1 MDTKE
6 RNDKIELYENGFA
19 MLVEVLKDIPREM
32 WQFKPEPT
40 EWSIHEVI
48 IHLADSESNAALR
61 ARKLIVEPGGTL
73 MGYDQDTWAN
83 ELNYHEQDIEDALE
97 VTRLARKTTY
107 ELLKKQPDEVFEH
120 IVLHPEYTE
129 PYTFD
134 NWIDIYSAHI
144 PGHIEQ
150 INNNYKLWKEQNQ
163 K

>member
-1 MDTKE
+1 MDSKE
-6 RNDKIELYENGFA
+6 RNEKIDLYGNGFA
-19 MLVEVLKDIPREM
+19 MLVEVLKDIPLEM

-40 EWSIHEVI
+40 EWSIHEII

-61 ARKLIVEPGGTL
+61 ARMLTVEPGGTL
-73 MGYDQDTWAN
+73 MGYDQDKWAN

-120 IVLHPEYTE
+120 IVMHPEYKE

-150 INNNYKLWKEQNQ
+150 ISNNYKLWKEQ
-163 K
+163 